1 MRAPPKPQASSLEG
15 LYNLRAF
22 YPKNIL
28 SYINVNSIRNK
39 LDDLKFLLGKS
50 LDIICISETKLD
62 ETFPTAQFAIEGFSK
77 PYRLDITSNSGGLL
91 FYVKANLPSKL
102 IRFYN
107 FPSEIQCIP
116 IELNISTKKYALL
129 SIYRP
134 PNQNINFFLDKLSE
148 ALDIYSKHYENICI
162 FGDFNA
168 TPENNDMINFMSNQC
183 LSNLIKGPT
192 CFKSANGSMIDLFLT
207 TNKYLFQK
215 TNSFETGISDHH
227 HLIAT
232 VLKTTYER
240 FPPKLQTYQSYE
252 HSWNGSLKNKFESE
266 AYAIQSG
273 YIGSLK
279 TVIIESLNAVAPYIN
294 NKPRLTS
301 LIKKEIMTRSR
312 LKNKTNKS
320 GKEEDLKAHKNEI

>member
-1 MRAPPKPQASSLEG
+1 MPASPKTLVSSLEG

-22 YPKNIL
+22 YPKNIIL

-148 ALDIYSKHYENICI
+148 TLVIYSKHYENFCV
-162 FGDFNA
+162 FGDFSA
-168 TPENNDMINFMSNQC
+168 TPENSDMINFMSNQC
-183 LSNLIKGPT
+183 LSNLIKGST
-192 CFKSANGSMIDLFLT
+192 CLKSANASMIDHFLT

-215 TNSFETGISDHH
+215 DNSFETG
-227 HLIAT
+227 LG
-232 VLKTTYER
+232 
-240 FPPKLQTYQSYE
+240 P
-252 HSWNGSLKNKFESE
+252 
-266 AYAIQSG
+266 G
-273 YIGSLK
+273 YIPK
-279 TVIIESLNAVAPYIN
+279 WE
-294 NKPRLTS
+294 
-301 LIKKEIMTRSR
+301 
-312 LKNKTNKS
+312 
-320 GKEEDLKAHKNEI
+320 

>member
-1 MRAPPKPQASSLEG
+1 MRKDKPDIEKKVIEFNSRLSKFCSKNKIDIIENENLDGSCLSFKKLHLNKKGNSYLANNFLDFLHSFWFGKSLPASPKTLVSSLEG

-22 YPKNIL
+22 YPKNIIL

-148 ALDIYSKHYENICI
+148 AHDIYSKHYGNICI

-168 TPENNDMINFMSNQC
+168 TPENNDKI
-183 LSNLIKGPT
+183 
-192 CFKSANGSMIDLFLT
+192 T
-207 TNKYLFQK
+207 TK
-215 TNSFETGISDHH
+215 TLH
-227 HLIAT
+227 
-232 VLKTTYER
+232 
-240 FPPKLQTYQSYE
+240 
-252 HSWNGSLKNKFESE
+252 
-266 AYAIQSG
+266 
-273 YIGSLK
+273 
-279 TVIIESLNAVAPYIN
+279 
-294 NKPRLTS
+294 
-301 LIKKEIMTRSR
+301 
-312 LKNKTNKS
+312 
-320 GKEEDLKAHKNEI
+320 

>member
-1 MRAPPKPQASSLEG
+1 MPASPKTLVSSLEG

-22 YPKNIL
+22 YPKNIIL

-39 LDDLKFLLGKS
+39 LDHLKFLLGKS

-62 ETFPTAQFAIEGFSK
+62 KTFPTAQFAIGFSK
-77 PYRLDITSNSGGLL
+77 PYRLDIISNSGGLL

-168 TPENNDMINFMSNQC
+168 TSGNNNMNNV
-183 LSNLIKGPT
+183 LSQQT
-192 CFKSANGSMIDLFLT
+192 DL
-207 TNKYLFQK
+207 
-215 TNSFETGISDHH
+215 
-227 HLIAT
+227 
-232 VLKTTYER
+232 
-240 FPPKLQTYQSYE
+240 
-252 HSWNGSLKNKFESE
+252 
-266 AYAIQSG
+266 
-273 YIGSLK
+273 
-279 TVIIESLNAVAPYIN
+279 
-294 NKPRLTS
+294 
-301 LIKKEIMTRSR
+301 
-312 LKNKTNKS
+312 
-320 GKEEDLKAHKNEI
+320 